1 MEKARIYPVKSIPDK
16 LFFKIGEVC
25 DLIDV
30 QPHVLRY
37 WESEF
42 PMLTPQKNRAG
53 QRTYR
58 RKDVEV
64 VFRIKQLLYD
74 EGFTIAGA
82 KKKLASEVRGGAK
95 LKVVTSEIVELTA
108 PEIKV
113 EEIIAEPVLEQIAK
127 VELPKEVIAEPI
139 TMAATAS
146 VEQAKPILTPE
157 QKIALRQIKE
167 DLQGLLTR
175 LSRGAIITAK

>member
-1 MEKARIYPVKSIPDK
+1 
-16 LFFKIGEVC
+16 
-25 DLIDV
+25 
-30 QPHVLRY
+30 
-37 WESEF
+37 
-42 PMLTPQKNRAG
+42 
-53 QRTYR
+53 
-58 RKDVEV
+58 V